1 MMMKKIFLTAVA
13 LATLLLAGCSEDE
26 LTPQVDTT
34 SAYEKYI
41 VENATRTPADSLIYE
56 WFKQYNTAFVY
67 HIDDKDI
74 RWLWSSKFSL
84 IYTPFDP
91 EREKDMEMLLKHLK
105 LIKQS
110 FLDKYEEGFLRQNLP
125 YKIFLLK
132 DLQTAQTSLKY
143 NYVAAATNN
152 QDAMIIAYLQSTGR
166 AYSAPVLESELSNL
180 FGAFFYQ
187 RLPVKPMKFIN
198 SRVRVKYTL
207 VTVPEDPAIEE
218 ELKIKP
224 DFENED
230 HEANVCGFV
239 KGYLPTHVQAPGEQ
253 QDFTD
258 FLWFITQNRGSWIRQ
273 RTQFYKRLA
282 QRGRYFIDFYR
293 EQLNQD
299 LIELQ
304 NKKFPN
310 DRVTY
315 EDFIPQ

>member
-1 MMMKKIFLTAVA
+1 MKKIFLASIVFVAV
-13 LATLLLAGCSEDE
+13 LFVGCGEDE
-26 LTPQVDTT
+26 LTPQVDTS

-41 VENATRTPADSLIYE
+41 VENATRTSADSLIYE
-56 WFKQYNTAFVY
+56 WFKLYNTAFVY

-74 RWLWSSKFSL
+74 RWLWSSKFNL
-84 IYTPFDP
+84 EYRAYDP

-105 LIKQS
+105 LVKQS
-110 FLDKYEEGFLRQNLP
+110 FLDKYEEDFLRQNLP

-132 DLQTAQTSLKY
+132 DLQTKQSSLKY

-152 QDAMIIAYLQSTGR
+152 QDAMMIAYLQSSGR
-166 AYSAPVLESELSNL
+166 AYSVSALESELTNL
-180 FGAFFYQ
+180 FGTFFYQ

-198 SRVRVKYTL
+198 SRVKVKYTL

-224 DFENED
+224 DFDNED

-239 KGYLPTHVQAPGEQ
+239 KGYLPTHVKAPDEQ

-258 FLWFITQNRGSWIRQ
+258 FLWFITQNGGDWIRE

-299 LIELQ
+299 LIETQ
-304 NKKFPN
+304 NKKFPSN
-310 DRVTY
+310 KVTY

>member
-1 MMMKKIFLTAVA
+1 MKKILFSSLAILA
-13 LATLLLAGCSEDE
+13 LMLNGCGEDE
-26 LTPQVDTT
+26 LVSQVDT
-34 SAYEKYI
+34 SNEYEQFI
-41 VENATRTPADSLIYE
+41 VENKDRSKADSTIYE
-56 WFKQYNTAFVY
+56 WYKKYNTYFIY
-67 HIDDKDI
+67 HFRDKDI
-74 RWLWSSKFSL
+74 RWQWAGKMSL
-84 IYTPFDP
+84 EYTPFDP
-91 EREKDMEMLLKHLK
+91 TREKDMEMLLKHLN

-110 FLDKYEEGFLRQNLP
+110 FLDKYEEEFLAQNLP

-132 DLQTAQTSLKY
+132 DLQTKRTSLSY
-143 NYVAAATNN
+143 SYVAAATNS
-152 QDAMIIAYLQSTGR
+152 QDAIMVAYLQSTGR

-187 RLPVKPMKFIN
+187 RLDVKPVKFIS

-207 VTVPEDPAIEE
+207 VTVPEDPEIEAE
-218 ELKIKP
+218 FAVKP
-224 DFENED
+224 DFDNEY
-230 HEANVCGFV
+230 HQANVCGFV
-239 KGYLPTHVQAPGEQ
+239 KAYLPTLVQAPDEV

-258 FLWFITQNRGSWIRQ
+258 FLWFITQNRGSWIRL

-304 NKKFPN
+304 RKKYPN
-310 DRVTY
+310 DPVNY